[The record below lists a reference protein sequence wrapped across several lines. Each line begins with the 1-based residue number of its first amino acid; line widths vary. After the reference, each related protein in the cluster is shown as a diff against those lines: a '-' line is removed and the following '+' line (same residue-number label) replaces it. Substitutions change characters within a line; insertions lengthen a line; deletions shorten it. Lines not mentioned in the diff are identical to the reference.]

1 MPLKILSEAIKLYSF
16 DVDFQR
22 DIQKNDEFE
31 IFYEVF
37 INSSRRNIFYGN
49 IKYIKLIQNTYKK
62 KYDK

>member
-1 MPLKILSEAIKLYSF
+1 MAGVPLEILSKAIKLYSF

-37 INSSRRNIFYGN
+37 FNNVRESISNGN
-49 IKYIKLIQNTYKK
+49 IKYIKIKLTWK
-62 KYDK
+62 